1 MCHACRLIMYIMHAS
16 VFYIIKAICNK
27 PTNDIA
33 FGHSVDIFVGTTLDN
48 VMLIVIQYYSL

>member
-1 MCHACRLIMYIMHAS
+1 MSHACRLIMCIMHAS

-48 VMLIVIQYYSL
+48 VIVI